1 MTLPA
6 CAAAHHAAVPLR
18 WAPAP
23 ATDLNLTQLQT
34 HCTLLLLLIN
44 GTDRRTL
51 DLS

>member
-23 ATDLNLTQLQT
+23 ATDLNLLPARRSAANPLHAAPAVDQW
-34 HCTLLLLLIN
+34 
-44 GTDRRTL
+44 DR
-51 DLS
+51 